1 MQLTDLAP
9 FACAKLDALLAEPG
23 LDAILATSA
32 HNARYLLGGYRFFLY
47 DRNEAIGASRYVP
60 VVGYV
65 AGRADDSFYVG
76 ARIEGWDTDVR
87 PPWVPEV
94 ANVAWGSVDAA
105 EAAAQRIA
113 QRGLGAGTIGIEPA
127 ALPTDAMQ
135 ALGRALPQ
143 ATFADATALL
153 DELRAV
159 KSSAELDLIR
169 RGSEAVVDAILA
181 TFAGLPIG
189 ATTSEAVELLRQ
201 EETRRGLTFAYA
213 LVATGSNHGRAPC
226 SRRVEPGAV
235 LSLDSGAD
243 LDGYV
248 ADIARMALAAE
259 PSARHLEALA
269 EVEAVQQAACA
280 AVAAGRRGGDVPN
293 AAEACMAALPDATR
307 MAFQVHGMGLLT
319 HEAPRLMAD
328 GAPSYPATHRDRPL
342 EAGMVL
348 SIETH
353 LADAQLGFVKLEDT
367 VIVTAD
373 GYEAV
378 ADRGRGWSALG

>member
-9 FACAKLDALLAEPG
+9 FSCATLDALLADRG
-23 LDAILATSA
+23 IDAVLATSA
-32 HNARYLLGGYRFFLY
+32 HNTRYLLGGYRFFLY
-47 DRNEAIGASRYVP
+47 ARNDAVGASRYVP

-65 AGRADDSFYVG
+65 GGRADDSFYVG
-76 ARIEGWDTDVR
+76 APIEDWDTDVR

-94 ANVAWGSVDAA
+94 AHVAWGSVGVA

-113 QRGLGAGTIGIEPA
+113 QRGLRAGTIGVEPA
-127 ALPTDAMQ
+127 QLPADAMQ
-135 ALGRALPQ
+135 ALARALPH
-143 ATFADATALL
+143 ATFADATDLL

-159 KSSAELDLIR
+159 KSAAELDLVR
-169 RGSEAVVDAILA
+169 RGSTAVVDAILA

-189 ATTSEAVELLRQ
+189 ATTSEVAELLRQ
-201 EETRRGLTFAYA
+201 EETRRGLTFAYG
-213 LVATGSNHGRAPC
+213 LVATGSDHGRAPC

-248 ADIARMALAAE
+248 ADVARMALAAE

-269 EVEAVQQAACA
+269 QVEAVQQSARGS
-280 AVAAGRRGGDVPN
+280 VAAGFRGGDVPD
-293 AAEACMAALPDATR
+293 AAEACMATLPDATL
-307 MAFQVHGMGLLT
+307 MAFQVHGMGLLA

-328 GAPSYPATHRDRPL
+328 GAPPYPATHRDRPL

-353 LADAQLGFVKLEDT
+353 LADPQLGFVKLEDT
-367 VIVTAD
+367 VIVAAD
-373 GYEAV
+373 GREAV
-378 ADRGRGWSALG
+378 ADRGRGWNTLG